1 MTMATGV
8 ELFGHLLRA
17 LRKAEGLS
25 IDQLA
30 ERAGLTGSGLRFLE
44 NGNRSPS
51 FSTAAQLADAIGVP
65 LDYLRGGMVGRADGS
80 ARLQLARAEALA
92 DWDRR
97 QLTSSQL
104 AEAAAEF
111 QQVLREARARAER
124 WEVRRVIAGGVGF
137 LCGTWPSRAEAEAD
151 IERRRTNGDKGK
163 LEVWPVQF
171 VAERDT
177 FATAPTPART
187 EAEAEPS
194 PLASFDPHA
203 SEHLAE
209 MDRVIDA
216 ALAEPDDGQAEA
228 GQAEAGQAE
237 GRSASN
243 SDAEAEPSAPGLAPI
258 GDSSPAPKGRK
269 RAKVAKGSSHGKKR
283 IAGRPGKA
291 RSAAKPTGRPG
302 ENGQAP
308 KGTPKGTPK
317 GKPTARPRKPR
328 LQKDADSVH

>member
-1 MTMATGV
+1 MDMSTGV
-8 ELFGHLLRA
+8 ELFGHLLQA
-17 LRKAEGLS
+17 LRKAEGLTV
-25 IDQLA
+25 DQLA
-30 ERAGLTGSGLRFLE
+30 ERASMSGAGLRFLE
-44 NGNRSPS
+44 HGQRSPS
-51 FSTAAQLADAIGVP
+51 FASAAQLADAIGVP
-65 LDYLRGGMVGRADGS
+65 LDYLRGGLVGRADGS

-111 QQVLREARARAER
+111 QQVLREARPRQER
-124 WEVRRVIAGGVGF
+124 FEVRRVINPGLNF
-137 LCGTWPSRAEAEAD
+137 LCSTWPSRAEAEQD
-151 IERRRTNGDKGK
+151 LERRRQNGDKGK
-163 LEVWPVQF
+163 LEIWPVKF
-171 VAERDT
+171 LPERVIL
-177 FATAPTPART
+177 AT
-187 EAEAEPS
+187 EAEPARLEPAPEPS

-237 GRSASN
+237 AESVSN
-243 SDAEAEPSAPGLAPI
+243 SDAEAEPIAPGLAPS
-258 GDSSPAPKGRK
+258 GGSSGAPKGRK
-269 RAKVAKGSSHGKKR
+269 RSKSDKPTSHGKKR
-283 IAGRPGKA
+283 IAGMPGKA
-291 RSAAKPTGRPG
+291 RSASKPTGRPG
-302 ENGQAP
+302 ENGKAP

-328 LQKDADSVH
+328 LQKGADSVH